1 MAEEACR
8 PAIRDEMLAKWQR
21 VVDILADILD
31 VPAGLI
37 MRTAPPRH
45 LVFVP
50 SAGDGNP
57 YEPDD
62 AFELNTGLYCDTVM
76 EQRCLLV
83 VRDAL
88 EDPQWN
94 RNPDLKHGMT
104 FYMGLPLVWPDG
116 CIFGTICVLDRQDN
130 EKAAQYADLLSE
142 FREVVD
148 SDLKFLVEMAERR
161 HAERALQAARDEL
174 ERRVE
179 RRTRDLTAANEELE
193 GEIASRAQAEQAL
206 RKREKELEET
216 NTALKILLQRVEA
229 SKDEFEEQILWNINE
244 LIFPYPEKIETGVG
258 R

>member
-1 MAEEACR
+1 MRCGSRETPTR
-8 PAIRDEMLAKWQR
+8 P
-21 VVDILADILD
+21 
-31 VPAGLI
+31 
-37 MRTAPPRH
+37 
-45 LVFVP
+45 P
-50 SAGDGNP
+50 STP
-57 YEPDD
+57 
-62 AFELNTGLYCDTVM
+62 
-76 EQRCLLV
+76 
-83 VRDAL
+83 
-88 EDPQWN
+88 W
-94 RNPDLKHGMT
+94 
-104 FYMGLPLVWPDG
+104 W
-116 CIFGTICVLDRQDN
+116 
-130 EKAAQYADLLSE
+130 
-142 FREVVD
+142 
-148 SDLKFLVEMAERR
+148 R